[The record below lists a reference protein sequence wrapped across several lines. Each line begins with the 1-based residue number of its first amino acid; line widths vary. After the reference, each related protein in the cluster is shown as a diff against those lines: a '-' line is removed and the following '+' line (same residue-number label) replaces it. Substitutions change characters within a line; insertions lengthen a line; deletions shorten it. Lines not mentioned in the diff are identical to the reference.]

1 MVEVSKFVFQVV
13 KVVVEGGRWRV
24 KMTLRAKMR
33 DLAFKR
39 VLLARAFVRKAIRNI
54 LGRRHCLDLKDIPR
68 QRVQMR
74 KNELAGASKNIV
86 IGKNGGVITGKD
98 RTRIGRRGDAY
109 GNKIMVTIRKGNN
122 RSRERVV
129 GKGRGEKEMVN
140 TGASVVVMGGEG
152 KVRSRGTKFGDI
164 VML

>member
-1 MVEVSKFVFQVV
+1 MEVSKFVFQVV
-13 KVVVEGGRWRV
+13 KVVVEGGRWWV

-39 VLLARAFVRKAIRNI
+39 VLLARAFMRKAIRDI
-54 LGRRHCLDLKDIPR
+54 LGRRHCLDLEDIPR
-68 QRVQMR
+68 QRVQVR
-74 KNELAGASKNIV
+74 KNELTGASKDVIV
-86 IGKNGGVITGKD
+86 GKDRGVIARKD

-109 GNKIMVTIRKGNN
+109 GNKIMVTVRKGNN

-129 GKGRGEKEMVN
+129 GKGRGEKEMVD
-140 TGASVVVMGGEG
+140 TSTSVVVMGGEG
-152 KVRSRGTKFGDI
+152 EVRSRGTKFGDI